1 MTVVAKLNFT
11 LPTNCFNVFHL
22 KQIAFNSIEVIL
34 FNSFEIFPK
43 NSVEIRLKNSVE
55 KKNCSEEYC
64 EYSVNILKN
73 GPFSQ
78 KSSTHVWDY

>member
-34 FNSFEIFPK
+34 FNSFEIFLK
-43 NSVEIRLKNSVE
+43 NSVEIIPKNSVE
-55 KKNCSEEYC
+55 KKTVLKNI
-64 EYSVNILKN
+64 VNILKN